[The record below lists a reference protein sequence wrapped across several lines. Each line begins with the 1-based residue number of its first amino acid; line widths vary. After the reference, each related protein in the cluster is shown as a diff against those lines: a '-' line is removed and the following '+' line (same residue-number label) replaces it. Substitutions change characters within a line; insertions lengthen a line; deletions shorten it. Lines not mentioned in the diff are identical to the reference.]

1 RHIGQLPYPRRIL
14 RFHRRQPEQSSDFH
28 QRSFSSR
35 LTRSTTSSPEEDDDA
50 PALDSWTGLPSLSF
64 DVGVDRHRRTEEARR
79 NYSAAPPSLPHRR
92 RRQEKQAA
100 EEPHS
105 SGKT

>member
-1 RHIGQLPYPRRIL
+1 RRIL
-14 RFHRRQPEQSSDFH
+14 RFHRPPPAQSSDFH
-28 QRSFSSR
+28 QISSSSR
-35 LTRSTTSSPEEDDDA
+35 LTGSTTSSPEEDNDA
-50 PALDSWTGLPSLSF
+50 PALDSWTGLPNLSV
-64 DVGVDRHRRTEEARR
+64 DVGVDRHRRTEEVGR

-92 RRQEKQAA
+92 LHQEKQAT